1 MAQFTKVHGDYQP
14 VVVLDSG
21 VANTAGAGWSNGLNA
36 VVSAATVQPQGPKLD
51 YFTISAA
58 SGTGFSGA
66 QVNTIIQTIQQLAVV
81 YIYEYT
87 DASTDT
93 LAVAV
98 YPTGAWSVD
107 GSNGANVVAAVN
119 AALTAAGTANT
130 TTGGATATFTG

>member
-14 VVVLDSG
+14 VVVLDQG

-36 VVSAATVQPQGPKLD
+36 VVSGAPVQPQGPKLD

-58 SGTGFSGA
+58 STTHFSTS
-66 QVNTIIQTIQQLAVV
+66 QVNTIIQTIQHLATV

-87 DASTDT
+87 STTTDT

-119 AALTAAGTANT
+119 TALTNAGTANT
-130 TTGGATATFTG
+130 TTGGSTATFG